1 MTLYVDVYFLIN
13 FTVDILALYF
23 AAIFSKVPT
32 STRRLIISAVIGA
45 FFAIGIVFLPEI
57 VLLKFITSAI
67 SLFIIGYIATKPVK
81 IIRKIKFIFSFH

>member
-45 FFAIGIVFLPEI
+45 FFAIGIVFLP
-57 VLLKFITSAI
+57 A
-67 SLFIIGYIATKPVK
+67 
-81 IIRKIKFIFSFH
+81 